1 MDRYPKRRPK
11 NKSKSN
17 VKIKGILHSRYG
29 KDHILFVANFADR
42 VEDDEYADT
51 LEHIQ
56 RRISTITGL
65 QCPPVFAVSALEGL
79 QAKLEGNEER
89 VRLSGISELE
99 KAIGDYISGSV
110 RMVRKKAHYL
120 RRLRF
125 LIEEAESELEIEVSL
140 GSERLEVL
148 REQLQT
154 IDSWYSN
161 KPQWERQI
169 LDYVSQNEAEINF
182 MVQKSFQ
189 YFAERMREE
198 TQERIHHFHGPDLKH
213 LTESQ
218 LPLFIRSQ
226 FTQWTEQYGLSIH
239 YLFDKFEQE
248 LTRSLSTMFQESVQI
263 RLYQSGRIVIDT
275 TQPVATVSGTNSNVK
290 AGLVVG
296 GMSAVALLLGGT
308 FLIPIIGMAGLPFIQ
323 QKVAEKQLENANPI
337 LLAAADEQL
346 NMLFEQG
353 RMMLS
358 AYVSTS
364 VQQIREK
371 ALSEFLRLLESRKRK
386 VDRQIQAQSSQEDH
400 SKATIALARPFG
412 ERNQI
417 LYGPPGTG
425 KTYHVVDTALQ
436 ILDPERYEELNELGN
451 RKMIRD
457 AFRQYINKGQL
468 IFTTFHPSYAY
479 EDFIEGL
486 KSDGH
491 GGFDPADGVFKRA
504 AIEALFLGLTVE
516 TPNKKEMTYE
526 SKKDRVRQALQNGS
540 LFDFR
545 YAERMVIVID
555 EINRGNI
562 SKIFGE
568 LITLLEPDKRLHEDN
583 EIMVTLPY
591 SRDRFILPPNL
602 YIVGTMNTADRS
614 IALLDTAL
622 RRRFAFRE
630 MMPDSGLLVNTLDE
644 LQLDVMLDTM
654 NRRIEVLYDREH
666 TIGHAF
672 FIGVQSVED
681 LIGVFQ
687 NKVIPLLLEYFYEDW
702 EKIGLVLG
710 GIGQNKQD
718 PYIVYKNTSSISSL
732 FKTSSSLSHF
742 QDIEFRIKK
751 SFSLEELRA
760 IYE

>member
-1 MDRYPKRRPK
+1 MPL
-11 NKSKSN
+11 SK
-17 VKIKGILHSRYG
+17 ILENSHSSMPSKENTRARIQG
-29 KDHILFVANFADR
+29 REEFVNRFPMEHL
-42 VEDDEYADT
+42 EDMTLEEYASIHSKDT
-51 LEHIQ
+51 FIYWLERKNILAG
-56 RRISTITGL
+56 IGGGNSSKFGIYCAKDGKYYKGYGNKKTL
-65 QCPPVFAVSALEGL
+65 LEGVIL
-79 QAKLEGNEER
+79 QEEFQKLKVQILTAIRAAKDGRNEEIPTNGLLWDMVLLKILNIYVPEHFFNIYSR
-89 VRLSGISELE
+89 AVLVPLAEDLNLDSSLNLRDTSVILINAEVLKLLRDQESFLDWDNVAIATYLWNQSNLEKKRSYWVNGYTYGGDNSQLQRFLEKGVVGTNYLDYDFSDSLGLDYRDLDKIIESKATENKERRALQSFLRMRQGDYVALKAAYRKQGSSILKICAIGIISEDPE
-99 KAIGDYISGSV
+99 AGYDYDTELGHTLLV
-110 RMVRKKAHYL
+110 DWLDTDVVEYEGLGWMRDTVVAVRK
-120 RRLRF
+120 
-125 LIEEAESELEIEVSL
+125 EEDIKKIF
-140 GSERLEVL
+140 G
-148 REQLQT
+148 
-154 IDSWYSN
+154 
-161 KPQWERQI
+161 K
-169 LDYVSQNEAEINF
+169 F
-182 MVQKSFQ
+182 M
-189 YFAERMREE
+189 E
-198 TQERIHHFHGPDLKH
+198 
-213 LTESQ
+213 
-218 LPLFIRSQ
+218 
-226 FTQWTEQYGLSIH
+226 
-239 YLFDKFEQE
+239 
-248 LTRSLSTMFQESVQI
+248 
-263 RLYQSGRIVIDT
+263 
-275 TQPVATVSGTNSNVK
+275 
-290 AGLVVG
+290 
-296 GMSAVALLLGGT
+296 
-308 FLIPIIGMAGLPFIQ
+308 
-323 QKVAEKQLENANPI
+323 
-337 LLAAADEQL
+337 
-346 NMLFEQG
+346 EQG
-353 RMMLS
+353 QDS
-358 AYVSTS
+358 YG
-364 VQQIREK
+364 
-371 ALSEFLRLLESRKRK
+371 
-386 VDRQIQAQSSQEDH
+386 SQEDQ
-400 SKATIALARPFG
+400 SKASIALARPFG

-491 GGFDPADGVFKRA
+491 GGFEPADGVFKRA
-504 AIEALFLGLTVE
+504 AIEALFLGLSVE

-526 SKKDRVRQALQNGS
+526 SKKDRVMQALQNGS
-540 LFDFR
+540 PFDFR
-545 YAERMVIVID
+545 YAERMVMVID

-568 LITLLEPDKRLHEDN
+568 LITLLEPDKRLNEDN

-644 LQLDVMLDTM
+644 LQLDLMLDTM

-687 NKVIPLLLEYFYEDW
+687 NKVIPLLQEYFYEDW

-718 PYIVYKNTSSISSL
+718 PYIVYKNASSISSL

>member
-1 MDRYPKRRPK
+1 M
-11 NKSKSN
+11 
-17 VKIKGILHSRYG
+17 
-29 KDHILFVANFADR
+29 
-42 VEDDEYADT
+42 
-51 LEHIQ
+51 
-56 RRISTITGL
+56 
-65 QCPPVFAVSALEGL
+65 
-79 QAKLEGNEER
+79 
-89 VRLSGISELE
+89 
-99 KAIGDYISGSV
+99 
-110 RMVRKKAHYL
+110 
-120 RRLRF
+120 
-125 LIEEAESELEIEVSL
+125 
-140 GSERLEVL
+140 
-148 REQLQT
+148 
-154 IDSWYSN
+154 
-161 KPQWERQI
+161 
-169 LDYVSQNEAEINF
+169 
-182 MVQKSFQ
+182 
-189 YFAERMREE
+189 
-198 TQERIHHFHGPDLKH
+198 
-213 LTESQ
+213 
-218 LPLFIRSQ
+218 
-226 FTQWTEQYGLSIH
+226 
-239 YLFDKFEQE
+239 
-248 LTRSLSTMFQESVQI
+248 
-263 RLYQSGRIVIDT
+263 
-275 TQPVATVSGTNSNVK
+275 
-290 AGLVVG
+290 
-296 GMSAVALLLGGT
+296 
-308 FLIPIIGMAGLPFIQ
+308 II
-323 QKVAEKQLENANPI
+323 I
-337 LLAAADEQL
+337 LL
-346 NMLFEQG
+346 MLWQH
-353 RMMLS
+353 
-358 AYVSTS
+358 
-364 VQQIREK
+364 
-371 ALSEFLRLLESRKRK
+371 
-386 VDRQIQAQSSQEDH
+386 QAPTKQ
-400 SKATIALARPFG
+400 
-412 ERNQI
+412 
-417 LYGPPGTG
+417 
-425 KTYHVVDTALQ
+425 
-436 ILDPERYEELNELGN
+436 
-451 RKMIRD
+451 
-457 AFRQYINKGQL
+457 KGQL

-486 KSDGH
+486 KSNGH

-526 SKKDRVRQALQNGS
+526 SKKNRVMQALQNGS
-540 LFDFR
+540 PFDFR

-568 LITLLEPDKRLHEDN
+568 LITLLEPDKRLNEDN

-687 NKVIPLLLEYFYEDW
+687 NKVIPLLQEYFYEDW